1 MPKSWQPGYDRKV
14 TEFAEISVT
23 ILPKRVKMA
32 GLKEKDADFARGLEN
47 NLLQKCNYFQKRGCN
62 L

>member
-1 MPKSWQPGYDRKV
+1 MAYKNLKNQKETAINSI
-14 TEFAEISVT
+14 AET
-23 ILPKRVKMA
+23 KA
-32 GLKEKDADFARGLEN
+32 EN